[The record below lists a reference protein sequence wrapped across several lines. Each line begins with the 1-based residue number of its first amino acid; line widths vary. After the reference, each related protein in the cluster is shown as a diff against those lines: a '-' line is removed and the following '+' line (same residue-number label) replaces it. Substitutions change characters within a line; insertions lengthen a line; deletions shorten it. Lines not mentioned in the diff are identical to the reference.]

1 MLFFA
6 QTTDSA
12 LATCLVANDPAATWA
27 ALKALRPA
35 INKAIED
42 VARVIGA
49 LRLADNDVT
58 EYISHHR
65 AANTQRQ
72 DMAPDHHHV
81 QVSTQLQRI
90 LQGAEG
96 ISELNAICLK
106 YGDIN
111 DPTAAA
117 LTALFSDI
125 RQHAPSH
132 VAARVQANEQ
142 DVCAVC
148 DKRDHNAPECYTR
161 ALLFKNGRLN
171 QHAISALRR
180 AANDNDNNSGGG
192 NRGLR
197 NDRAN
202 RRQRR
207 QVAKLVHRRIASDL
221 AAIFPTVAPQ
231 VNNNASS
238 SDSQYMPLSRSNP
251 AIIFDSG
258 ASTTMTPDTRYH
270 TGVQPNQLG
279 GHDGKRELHPIHCC
293 WKSHHYHGSTHAKA
307 PSHRCTRAT

>member
-1 MLFFA
+1 MWLRAVQPIVTFHDAQDLLNGPTESTAAGRALSRQCMLFFA

-161 ALLFKNGRLN
+161 ALLFKNGRLVG
-171 QHAISALRR
+171 SC
-180 AANDNDNNSGGG
+180 AAE
-192 NRGLR
+192 
-197 NDRAN
+197 
-202 RRQRR
+202 
-207 QVAKLVHRRIASDL
+207 ASEQN
-221 AAIFPTVAPQ
+221 V
-231 VNNNASS
+231 
-238 SDSQYMPLSRSNP
+238 
-251 AIIFDSG
+251 
-258 ASTTMTPDTRYH
+258 
-270 TGVQPNQLG
+270 
-279 GHDGKRELHPIHCC
+279 
-293 WKSHHYHGSTHAKA
+293 
-307 PSHRCTRAT
+307 